1 MNKTST
7 MISNR
12 RANEDPGETEG
23 LNTQGGVI
31 KTGERQV
38 SNLNINQIPTE
49 YARRHGKIGHITQ
62 DIKGNINKPMVL
74 ECRPIGRRIPVLSS
88 LLQ

>member
-1 MNKTST
+1 

-12 RANEDPGETEG
+12 RANEDPGETDG

-38 SNLNINQIPTE
+38 SKLNTNQIPTE
-49 YARRHGKIGHITQ
+49 YVRPHGKIGHITQ
-62 DIKGNINKPMVL
+62 DIKGKHKQTNGFGM
-74 ECRPIGRRIPVLSS
+74 
-88 LLQ
+88 